1 LATFL
6 NISIHLFIG
15 LSQFLSIYGLMVF
28 IERRQKSAG
37 EWEEALKHNHASD
50 LDTFLAGKGHEDI
63 EIFSNRYMK
72 NLSSAWKMKSRWSGK
87 FPDIAVLIY
96 GLIQLTLFVMLLETD
111 FGQAWH

>member
-37 EWEEALKHNHASD
+37 EWEEALKHNHAID
-50 LDTFLAGKGHEDI
+50 LDNFLAGKGHEDI
-63 EIFSNRYMK
+63 AIFSNRYMR
-72 NLSSAWKMKSRWSGK
+72 NLSAAWKMKARWSSK
-87 FPDIAVLIY
+87 FPDVVVLIY
-96 GLIQLTLFVMLLETD
+96 GFIQLTLFVMLLESD
-111 FGQAWH
+111 FGLAWR